1 MNKSV
6 FLPIVFGIAIV
17 GCLIAVTANFGAME
31 QTLNRERY
39 NRMDIEQKLDQQV
52 KKSLALNAQL
62 NEANAQLEG
71 IQKIVNKDQ
80 ALASQLKETVNVT
93 SRENED
99 LKAVVKKL
107 QDELAA
113 RQKIAEDRS
122 AAVPVAAPPVV
133 GK

>member
-6 FLPIVFGIAIV
+6 LLPIVFGVAIV
-17 GCLIAVTANFGAME
+17 GCLIAVTVNFGAME

-39 NRMDIEQKLDQQV
+39 NRMDIEQKLEQQL
-52 KKSLALNAQL
+52 KKSMALSAQL
-62 NEANAQLEG
+62 GEANQQLEG

-80 ALASQLKETVNVT
+80 AAASQLKASVEVT
-93 SRENED
+93 SKENED
-99 LKAVVKKL
+99 LKAAVKKL

-122 AAVPVAAPPVV
+122 AVITSAAPPVV